1 MKHMMVDRESCYWK
15 GFLYHFFTV
24 LLAVSVFFL
33 GVADATVVYAKFY
46 DTDDLSLSEMLSS
59 PIQGVTDLYKIEGA
73 HSFKDVKDA
82 IVTEAGV
89 FDGEVASG
97 QKIRAHFFLKVRP
110 FDEIN
115 EKRKENGKDP
125 LEHFK
130 WNCTMYVKAKKGDK
144 EIGEYKQS
152 HDNTIDNT
160 IEYQVPKDA
169 TMISIG
175 MKGQYTGQFKGHDK
189 PFLVRLNSG
198 PVNLSV
204 NKEYEPVPL
213 SPAKPYSA
221 DENTAA
227 GKPAG
232 DKPDNQPVAS
242 QTGGEDYRGPDML
255 SVCIAVAV
263 LVASGIRYLWR
274 RWKKKS

>member
-1 MKHMMVDRESCYWK
+1 MKHVMVERESCYRQ
-15 GFLYHFFTV
+15 GFLHNFFTA
-24 LLAVSVFFL
+24 LLSVSLFFL
-33 GVADATVVYAKFY
+33 GMAEAPVVYAQFY

-73 HSFKDVKDA
+73 HSFKDVNDA

-89 FDGEVASG
+89 FDGEVAPG
-97 QKIRAHFFLKVRP
+97 QKIRVHFYLKVRP

-130 WNCTMYVKAKKGDK
+130 WNCTIYVKAKNGDK

-152 HDNTIDNT
+152 HDNAIDNT

-169 TMISIG
+169 TQVSIG

-198 PVNLSV
+198 PVSLSV
-204 NKEYEPVPL
+204 NKKYEPVPL
-213 SPAKPYSA
+213 SPAIPYSA

-227 GKPAG
+227 VKPAEDKTDDRKDGKQSGG
-232 DKPDNQPVAS
+232 D
-242 QTGGEDYRGPDML
+242 DYRGPDML
-255 SVCIAVAV
+255 SACVAVAV
-263 LVASGIRYLWR
+263 LAASGARYLWR
-274 RWKKKS
+274 RRKKK